1 MYFLLNCTAFFRDTV
16 QNQTVLYFITEN
28 QAINYFLLKTK
39 KRLENLI
46 SNLIYHCYFTVI
58 LIYESH

>member
-16 QNQTVLYFITEN
+16 QNQTVLYFTTEN

-39 KRLENLI
+39 KGLK
-46 SNLIYHCYFTVI
+46 T
-58 LIYESH
+58 